1 MHEKL
6 DLRYPA
12 DGSVVSVE
20 GLEVRQ
26 GDRLVVF
33 GPNGSG
39 KSTLLRLMAGTLP
52 GGPALDS
59 TYLPQHPYLF
69 RGSAGFNMG
78 LGLTAEEAVRAR
90 HLADRI
96 GVGDLLGF
104 EASSL
109 SGGEAQR
116 LTIARVLA
124 RRRPWVL
131 LDEPLSAQDERDRF
145 EVAAPIIGEI
155 GDRGAVI
162 ITHDRQE
169 AAFLGNRMA
178 VLVGGRVLQEGPVG
192 EVFSLPAG
200 DEVAAAVGIGNVI
213 DGEAVDTDGPL
224 ASLRAGE
231 MTIWGVGDVE
241 PGRTARAVFGAEAV
255 TLFRG
260 RDGAAGSARNRWIGT
275 VTEFRD
281 LGRLVEVVIDAGSR
295 VVALVTPGSQ
305 EVLQLGPGADVT
317 LTVKATAV
325 RVNLR

>member
-145 EVAAPIIGEI
+145 EVAALIIGEI

>member
-78 LGLTAEEAVRAR
+78 LGLTVEEAVRAR

-145 EVAAPIIGEI
+145 EVAALIIGEI

>member
-1 MHEKL
+1 MREKL
-6 DLRYPA
+6 DLRFPS
-12 DGSVVSVE
+12 DGSVLSVDD
-20 GLEVRQ
+20 LEVGP
-26 GDRLVVF
+26 GDRLVVY

-96 GVGDLLGF
+96 GVGDLLEY

-116 LTIARVLA
+116 LTLA
-124 RRRPWVL
+124 RALAKRRPWVL

-145 EVAAPIIGEI
+145 EIAALINSEI
-155 GDRGAVI
+155 GNRGAVI

-192 EVFSLPAG
+192 EVFSLPAS

-213 DGEAVDTDGPL
+213 DGEAVDGEGPL
-224 ASLRAGE
+224 TSLRAGE
-231 MTIWGVGDVE
+231 MTIWGVGDVNRGQ
-241 PGRTARAVFGAEAV
+241 PARAVFGAEAV

-260 RDGAAGSARNRWIGT
+260 REGAAGSARNRWVGT

-281 LGRLVEVVIDAGSR
+281 LGRLVEVVIDVGSR

-305 EVLQLGPGADVT
+305 EVLQLGPGANVT

>member
-1 MHEKL
+1 MREKL
-6 DLRYPA
+6 DLRFPA
-12 DGSVVSVE
+12 DGSVLSIQ
-20 GLEVRQ
+20 GLEIRP

-39 KSTLLRLMAGTLP
+39 KSTLLRLMAGTLS

-78 LGLTAEEAVRAR
+78 LGLTTEEAVRAR
-90 HLADRI
+90 YLADRI
-96 GVGDLLGF
+96 GVGDLLEY

-116 LTIARVLA
+116 LTLA
-124 RRRPWVL
+124 RALAKRRPWVL

-145 EVAAPIIGEI
+145 EIAALINSEI

-192 EVFSLPAG
+192 EVFSLPAS

-213 DGEAVDTDGPL
+213 DGEAVDGEGPL
-224 ASLRAGE
+224 TALRAGE
-231 MTIWGVGDVE
+231 MTIWGVGDVNRGQ
-241 PGRTARAVFGAEAV
+241 PARAVFGAEAV

-260 RDGAAGSARNRWIGT
+260 REGAAGSARNRWVGT

-281 LGRLVEVVIDAGSR
+281 LGRLVEVVIDVGSR

-305 EVLQLGPGADVT
+305 EVLQLGPGANVT